1 MIKRINGVD
10 LHYEVLGKGSPL
22 FIVHGWGGSSKSL
35 LALGELLS
43 KSHTVVLVDLP
54 GFGESQLPPADWGV
68 QEYAL
73 CVKGLIDSFKYKKV
87 DYFGH
92 SFGGSLGIYLAAHTT
107 LISRLVLCDSSYK
120 RNPKK
125 SKLAMA
131 IKQIV
136 PQNPHLRM
144 LFYRIFFRNSDL
156 ARYPRLEPNFRLIV
170 GQDLSGMVADIEAP
184 TLILWGELD
193 RVTPV
198 ELAHELEKNIRN
210 SRLVVVGGAR
220 HGLPLRQPEIVAEH
234 VEAFLKQ

>member
-10 LHYEVLGKGSPL
+10 LHYEIMGRGSPL
-22 FIVHGWGGSSKSL
+22 LIVHGWGGSSKSL
-35 LALGELLS
+35 LKLAELLS
-43 KSHTVVLVDLP
+43 ADHKVILVDLP
-54 GFGESQLPPADWGV
+54 GFGTSTMPPAAWGV
-68 QEYAL
+68 EEFAL
-73 CVKGLIDSFKYKKV
+73 CVKGLIDLLKYKKV

-107 LISRLVLCDSSYK
+107 LINRLVLCDSSFK
-120 RNPKK
+120 RSRKK

-131 IKQIV
+131 IKQIL
-136 PQNPHLRM
+136 PQNHHLRM

-170 GQDLSGMVADIEAP
+170 SQDLSAIVADIEAP
-184 TLILWGELD
+184 TLIVWGELD
-193 RVTPV
+193 RVTPI

-210 SRLVVVGGAR
+210 SRLVIIGGAR
-220 HGLPLRQPEIVAEH
+220 HGLPLKLPQLVTEH